1 MLSEKPL
8 RSLDDPDDIYS
19 QYFEI
24 FLATD
29 PKQVKLQ
36 IPEPAYVFLLMEEFL
51 HGVRRFN
58 SSYWLNS
65 IDDSQLPM
73 KINHLKSIFL
83 ILGDVHADWQ
93 NILFEL
99 LETNLEAGEKA
110 KEMSE
115 EDPHFRRFSLRCS
128 IYMFMAKSFFYRHR
142 LSVSEWIYTCWPKN
156 FQLRPDN
163 VEEPSKRRIKKAAA
177 DQPYFPKL
185 KLKDASFATVPLD
198 LVPDLFLSELW
209 SYGVNEDKLYEYLE
223 DIKECK
229 DFDHL
234 SIFKKYAPVDLQ
246 ESTIE
251 RIQADLRDKKKAEND
266 LGELQFPSV
275 ALIKTTKL
283 QNFKDNLDSLG
294 IPFFTLQDDSIEEN
308 GFISCFRSALRSDSD
323 VLIVNNKWLQQEA
336 DLKTVLEAVSTA
348 SFCIALVDDQGSR
361 EPIQSLLQD
370 LPREVPIITLGDK

>member
-8 RSLDDPDDIYS
+8 RSLDDPDEIYS

-51 HGVRRFN
+51 HGVRRFD

-65 IDDSQLPM
+65 IDDSQLAT

-83 ILGDVHADWQ
+83 ILGEVHADWQ

-99 LETNLEAGEKA
+99 LETNLEAAEKA
-110 KEMSE
+110 KEMSNK
-115 EDPHFRRFSLRCS
+115 DPHYRRFSLRCS
-128 IYMFMAKSFFYRHR
+128 VYMFMAKSFFYRHR

-156 FQLRPDN
+156 FQLRPDS
-163 VEEPSKRRIKKAAA
+163 VEDPSKRRVKKAAESE
-177 DQPYFPKL
+177 PYFPKL
-185 KLKDASFATVPLD
+185 KLKDESFATVPLD

-209 SYGVNEDKLYEYLE
+209 SYGASEEKLYEYLE
-223 DIKECK
+223 DIKHCE
-229 DFDHL
+229 DFDHI
-234 SIFKKYAPVDLQ
+234 SIFKKYAPVNLKD
-246 ESTIE
+246 STID
-251 RIQADLRDKKKAEND
+251 RIQEDLRDKKKAEID
-266 LGELQFPSV
+266 LEELQFPSV
-275 ALIKTTKL
+275 ALVKTKNL
-283 QNFKDNLDSLG
+283 QPFKDSLDVAG
-294 IPFFTLQDDSIEEN
+294 IPFFTLQDVQIEED
-308 GFISCFRSALRSDSD
+308 GFIACFRSALRSDSD

-348 SFCIALVDDQGSR
+348 SFCIALVAEQLSP
-361 EPIQSLLQD
+361 EPLKSFLQD
-370 LPREVPIITLGDK
+370 LPREVPLIWFGDK